1 MIDVKVEI
9 DRATQDKMEDALR
22 MFAAVMDKTVEDGIN
37 QIARGGAKQMA
48 IKVQPY
54 GINKKTKDLLHG
66 LVAKQAHRAIRNANV
81 QGIQGTAASVHTKA
95 RDRRGRVPKDLA
107 TQGKYKRSPISFSER
122 NAHVDKT
129 VKKIGQAKAA
139 WIEAGEK
146 VDGTK
151 ITVQKWLRTH
161 VGGGFGSATKKD
173 KGMNY
178 SVELQNSTPYIKSI
192 QFTEDTAAAVA
203 TALKSG
209 FKWMQTTI
217 DKQIEKT
224 NREL

>member
-1 MIDVKVEI
+1 MIDVKLEI
-9 DRATQDKMEDALR
+9 DRTTQRRMEEVLR
-22 MFAAVMDKTVEDGIN
+22 NFAAATGKTVEDGIN
-37 QIARGGAKQMA
+37 QIARSAAKQLA
-48 IKVQPY
+48 IKVQPF
-54 GINKKTKDLLHG
+54 GINGKAKDLLHG
-66 LVAKQAHRAIRNANV
+66 LVAKQAHRAISNANV
-81 QGIQGTAASVHTKA
+81 QGIQGAAASVHTKA

-122 NAHVDKT
+122 NAHVNKV

-146 VDGTK
+146 VDGKK

-173 KGMNY
+173 KGLNY
-178 SVELQNSTPYIKSI
+178 SVELENSTPYIKSI

-209 FKWMQTTI
+209 FKWMQTSI

-224 NREL
+224 NQDL

>member
-1 MIDVKVEI
+1 MIDVKIEI
-9 DRATQDKMEDALR
+9 DRATQRKMEDTLR
-22 MFAAVMDKTVEDGIN
+22 KFAAATGKTVEDGIN

-54 GINKKTKDLLHG
+54 GINGKTKDMLQG
-66 LVAKQAHRAIRNANV
+66 LVAKQAHRAISNANV
-81 QGIQGTAASVHTKA
+81 QGIQGTAASVHNKA

-107 TQGKYKRSPISFSER
+107 TRGQYKRSPISFSER
-122 NAHVDKT
+122 NAHVDKQ

-161 VGGGFGSATKKD
+161 VGGGFGSATKKG
-173 KGMNY
+173 KGMGY
-178 SVELQNSTPYIKSI
+178 SVELENSTPYIKSI

-203 TALKSG
+203 AALKNG

-217 DKQIEKT
+217 AKEIEKA
-224 NREL
+224 NNS

>member
-1 MIDVKVEI
+1 MINVKVEI
-9 DRATQDKMEDALR
+9 DRATQRKMEDTLR
-22 MFAAVMDKTVEDGIN
+22 NFAAATGKTVEDGIN

-54 GINKKTKDLLHG
+54 GITGKAKDLLHG
-66 LVAKQAHRAIRNANV
+66 LVAKQAHRAISNANV
-81 QGIQGTAASVHTKA
+81 QGIQGSAASVHKKA

-107 TQGKYKRSPISFSER
+107 TQGQYKRSPISFSER
-122 NAHVDKT
+122 NAHVDKQ

-161 VGGGFGSATKKD
+161 VGGGFGSATKKG
-173 KGMNY
+173 KGMGY
-178 SVELQNSTPYIKSI
+178 SVELENSTPYIKSI

-203 TALKSG
+203 TALKNG

-217 DKQIEKT
+217 AKEIEKSNT
-224 NREL
+224 S